1 MKTTTSKVKNGT
13 NNAQVALADLNKQ
26 IQALHEQRIGLA
38 EPLKARFG
46 ELRAEMQE
54 TQNQIRELD
63 PSWKP
68 ASLNPKADDK
78 IRELT
83 AANGPMT
90 EAEILAA
97 VGDTFTK
104 WKVKTVLKKKFS
116 ADAGG
121 KYSPKA

>member
-1 MKTTTSKVKNGT
+1 M
-13 NNAQVALADLNKQ
+13 QVALADLNNQ
-26 IQALHEQRIGLA
+26 IEALHQKRMGLA
-38 EPLKARFG
+38 EPLKVRFG
-46 ELRAEMQE
+46 ELRVEMQE

-68 ASLNPKADDK
+68 ASLNPKADEK
-78 IRELT
+78 IRELI
-83 AANGPMT
+83 AAKGPMT

-97 VGDTFTK
+97 VGDTFSK
-104 WKVKTVLKKKFS
+104 WKVKTLLKKKFS